1 MKNKEGYFTSLNS
14 AMLVAT
20 FFSLWLAVYFE
31 YAVEDTLA
39 YILIL
44 SFGILHGAN
53 DIKLLQVTSSNTE
66 KKPKYLLIL
75 LYYVAFVLLVATLF
89 YLIPGITLLLFVL
102 FSAYHFGEQHWVARL
117 DVTATWEGIV
127 LYTSYGLLILF
138 LLFAAHSSEV
148 ITIVLKIT
156 SIEISEEIF
165 IPVLG
170 VSAFLFVLLY
180 IKIAKQF
187 SSRMIVELFY
197 LLVFFIIFN
206 TASLLWAFAIYFII
220 WHSVPSLS
228 DQIKFLYG
236 DFSKIHFVKY
246 LKSSF
251 VYWIASVLALILLFT
266 FLDDSSVG
274 FLPLLFSFLAAITFP
289 HVFVISK
296 LNRS

>member
-1 MKNKEGYFTSLNS
+1 MKNKGGYFTNLNS

-53 DIKLLQVTSSNTE
+53 DIKLLQVTSSNSE

-117 DVTATWEGIV
+117 DVTSTWEGIV

-156 SIEISEEIF
+156 SIEVPEDIF

-170 VSAFLFVLLY
+170 ISALIFVSLY
-180 IKIAKQF
+180 IKIAKQI
-187 SSRMIVELFY
+187 SSRMIVEIFY

-236 DFSKIHFVKY
+236 DFTKIHFIKY

-251 VYWIASVLALILLFT
+251 VYWIVSVLALILLFT

-274 FLPLLFSFLAAITFP
+274 FLPSLFSFLAAITFP